1 MVPFQSNIKMIK
13 IIALKYY
20 DYRDWSSLNTDTI
33 NFIKGN
39 VTIFGL
45 ILKV

>member
-1 MVPFQSNIKMIK
+1 MI
-13 IIALKYY
+13 IMIDLA
-20 DYRDWSSLNTDTI
+20 LNTDTI